1 MASWDVAA
9 GATGYDVV
17 YSADGKAR
25 WTRVATNRSGTTY
38 TLDNAD
44 SALTYVFGVRAVN
57 DAGESGWTNS
67 APASHGG
74 GG

>member
-1 MASWDVAA
+1 MYTTGYGASWPR
-9 GATGYDVV
+9 AT
-17 YSADGKAR
+17 
-25 WTRVATNRSGTTY
+25 TNQSSTTY